1 MEIPQV
7 KSVEIKSNIINEIPT
22 REIPTNVIRELPP
35 PVVAPTYT
43 PPPVTRSL
51 EVPIIDMPNP
61 VIDYPTLDVPTQE
74 EWEGMIQNQN
84 KEEAVPKE
92 NVRELPDTPKAGIP
106 VNVGGVEV
114 MLPDPGVL
122 ATAGAVAVITTAS
135 AMIATQVLNAG
146 KQAAEPLIREL
157 TKKKT
162 KVKIKT
168 VKPVLHFVQ
177 AEDGNVDI
185 FEYSGTGT
193 RLVAQTDKVEQYI
206 RDQVEE
212 NLYYEMDNKII
223 IDDVISDK
231 FTKEGQKRFKKL
243 FAPAKVIAKKLASKF
258 AI

>member
-7 KSVEIKSNIINEIPT
+7 KSVDIKSNIINEIPT

-74 EWEGMIQNQN
+74 EWEGMIENQN

-92 NVRELPDTPKAGIP
+92 NVRELPDAKTGIP

-162 KVKIKT
+162 KVKIKQ

-193 RLVAQTDKVEQYI
+193 KLVAQTDNVEQYI

-212 NLYYEMDNKII
+212 NLYYEMDNKVI
-223 IDDVISDK
+223 IDDVISSK

>member
-1 MEIPQV
+1 MEIPKV
-7 KSVEIKSNIINEIPT
+7 KSVDIKSNIINEIPT

-74 EWEGMIQNQN
+74 EWEGIIENQN

-92 NVRELPDTPKAGIP
+92 NVRELPDAKAGIP

-114 MLPDPGVL
+114 MLPDPSVL

-135 AMIATQVLNAG
+135 AMVATQVLNAG

-162 KVKIKT
+162 KVKIKQ

-193 RLVAQTDKVEQYI
+193 KLVAQTDNVEQYI

-212 NLYYEMDNKII
+212 NLYYEMDNKVI
-223 IDDVISDK
+223 IDDVISSK

-258 AI
+258 AF